1 MAASVT
7 LASMLARA
15 RRLAQMEGGT
25 TFVTDAEVEQWLND
39 GLRELYDL
47 LIAARGEDYYAV
59 NSPIYYSALTNGWAL
74 PATFF
79 RSLEVVLYD
88 GSTYFS
94 APRAELADVARA
106 LNITEAG
113 GASSLADC
121 SYRLTETEI
130 ELHPVPA
137 AKTSTVV
144 HLYYLP
150 AMTTVGSGGSFD
162 GLDGWEEYA
171 VLSAAIRML
180 KKEGTLDIAQAFEV
194 ERARIEQ
201 RIGRLAS
208 TRDAGRPKR
217 ISDTRRDWAGRRFW
231 PEEPRR

>member
-7 LASMLARA
+7 LASMLTRA

-39 GLRELYDL
+39 GLRDLYDL

-59 NSPIYYSALTNGWAL
+59 SAAVTYSALIDGWAL
-74 PATFF
+74 PAAFY
-79 RSLEVVLYD
+79 RAMEVVLYD
-88 GSTYFS
+88 GSTYYS
-94 APRAELADVARA
+94 APRAEVADLARSWNVHA
-106 LNITEAG
+106 NG

-130 ELHPVPA
+130 ELMPMPA
-137 AKTSTVV
+137 AKTTTVV
-144 HLYYLP
+144 NLYYLP
-150 AMTTVGSGGSFD
+150 TLTTVGTGGSFD
-162 GLDGWEEYA
+162 GINGWEEYA

-180 KKEGTLDIAQAFEV
+180 KKEGTLDIAQALEV

-217 ISDTRRDWAGRRFW
+217 IADTRRDWAGRRFW
-231 PEEPRR
+231 PEEPVR